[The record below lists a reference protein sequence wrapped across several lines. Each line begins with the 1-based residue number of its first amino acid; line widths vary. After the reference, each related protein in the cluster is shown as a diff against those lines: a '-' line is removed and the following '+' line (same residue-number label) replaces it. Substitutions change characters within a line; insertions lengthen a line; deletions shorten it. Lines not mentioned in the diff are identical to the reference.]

1 MHAEAGWSADQVRD
15 FMFAYIKALAATIL
29 IAEISGAFL
38 LSFVTLILF
47 ALHIHGV
54 IFWGLEAITAAFVVY
69 LCTQFFSRAL
79 AYEKADG
86 QPGTQDELQ
95 D

>member
-1 MHAEAGWSADQVRD
+1 
-15 FMFAYIKALAATIL
+15 MFAYIKALAATIL
-29 IAEISGAFL
+29 VAEISGAFF

-54 IFWGLEAITAAFVVY
+54 IFWGLEAITAAFVIY
-69 LCTQFFSRAL
+69 GCTLFFTRAL
-79 AYEKADG
+79 AYERTAG
-86 QPGTQDELQ
+86 QEVTGD

>member
-1 MHAEAGWSADQVRD
+1 
-15 FMFAYIKALAATIL
+15 MFAYIKALAATIL

-54 IFWGLEAITAAFVVY
+54 IFWGVEAITAAFVVY